1 MWLLILGLVLF
12 IGLVLVHEW
21 GHFIVARRNGVEVE
35 EFGLF
40 FPPRAK
46 VLTKKNGTEYTLNWL
61 PLGGFVKLKG
71 ENDEDKRPGTF
82 GAATTWVKTKIMLAG
97 VAMNLLTA
105 FALLTILALVGM
117 PKLIDNQFT
126 VDSDTKIVKN
136 EVLTGYIAD
145 GSPADKAGLVR
156 GDVLQDIGKPGD
168 TSPDTIKTADVL
180 PDVTKKYAG
189 QTVEISYMRGGN
201 EKTATATLLTQKQVD
216 ESKKSDNP
224 KGYIGISPTE
234 YTLQR
239 STWSAPV
246 VAVGLIKQF
255 TVLTFQ
261 GLGTAINS
269 LFHGDTQK
277 ASEQVSGPVGIYV
290 VLRDGTILGIE
301 FVLLIIAIISLSLAI
316 MNALPIPALDGGRLF
331 VLLVSRA
338 IKKPLT
344 KETEEWIH
352 GVGFL
357 FLIGLIILIS
367 IVDVQRFF

>member
-1 MWLLILGLVLF
+1 MFLLILGLVLF

-82 GAATTWVKTKIMLAG
+82 GAASTWAKTKIMMAG

-105 FALLTILALVGM
+105 FALLTVLALIGM

-126 VDSDTKIVKN
+126 VQSDTKVTKN
-136 EVLTGYIAD
+136 EVLAARVVQQ
-145 GSPADKAGLVR
+145 SPASKAGLSQ
-156 GDVLQDIGKPGD
+156 GDVIVSIGVPSQKATSIDTAEALPG
-168 TSPDTIKTADVL
+168 A
-180 PDVTKKYAG
+180 TKKYAG
-189 QTVEISYMRGGN
+189 QEVVITYIVGGDK
-201 EKTATATLLTQKQVD
+201 KTGTTTLLSHDEVTKSQKT
-216 ESKKSDNP
+216 DNP
-224 KGYIGISPTE
+224 KGYLGVSPSE
-234 YTLQR
+234 YTLQK
-239 STWSAPV
+239 STWSAPI
-246 VAVGLIKQF
+246 VAAGLVKQF

-261 GLGTAINS
+261 GLGTAISS

-277 ASEQVSGPVGIYV
+277 ASEQVSGPVGIFV
-290 VLRDGTILGIE
+290 VLKQGTLLGFQFILM
-301 FVLLIIAIISLSLAI
+301 VIAIISLSLAI

-338 IKKPLT
+338 LKKPLT
-344 KETEEWIH
+344 KEVEEGIH

-367 IVDVQRFF
+367 IVDVRRFF